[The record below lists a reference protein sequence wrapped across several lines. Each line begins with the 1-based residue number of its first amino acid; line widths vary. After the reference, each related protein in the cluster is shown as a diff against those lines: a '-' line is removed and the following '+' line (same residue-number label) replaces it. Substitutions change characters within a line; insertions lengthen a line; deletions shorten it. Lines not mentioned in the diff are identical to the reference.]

1 MQGYYK
7 CEKCNIVINVVSTSR
22 SAVRYSLKVKIP
34 KCPQCGGKVLEIE
47 YEDYIK
53 VVPKVFLRL
62 TRIYNFKH
70 VGDRK
75 IEMGVKFL

>member
-7 CEKCNIVINVVSTSR
+7 CEKCNIVINVITTSK
-22 SAVRYSLKVKIP
+22 SALRYSLKVKIP

-47 YEDYIK
+47 PENFIK
-53 VVPKVFLRL
+53 AIPKTYLIL
-62 TRIYNFKH
+62 TRIFNFKH

-75 IEMGVKFL
+75 IKMGVKFL

>member
-7 CEKCNIVINVVSTSR
+7 CEKCNIVINVVTTSR
-22 SAVRYSLKVKIP
+22 SSKQYSMKVKIP

-47 YEDYIK
+47 YDDFTKAES
-53 VVPKVFLRL
+53 KVFLRL